1 MKPTLLYLIL
11 AAFIATAAQAQI
23 TITNA
28 SFPYAGDTLF
38 TSVDNLP
45 SGNYITGSGGS
56 QSWDF
61 TTLQAPF
68 PRRTLLLPAMQ
79 GPGSY
84 AFPNATYYA
93 SVNANLVAYYRVSNN
108 MVELLGY
115 FGEDPL
121 GLGVQSASRFDPPV
135 VQQRAPLNYNNT
147 NESQANLSLAFSA
160 NDLPAGVVDNLPI
173 TPDSLRIRL
182 NIQRSDVVDAWG
194 TITIPGGIYDVLREK
209 RTEVRETR
217 LDAKVGFFGWQDVTD
232 IAIQALG
239 LPTLGPQTTV
249 NYYYFSNEAIEPI
262 ALVVA
267 NEDETQVQRVEYKA
281 NNIAT
286 NVQNIDALKPGVW
299 AFPNPAIVNVR
310 FEFTNLPAGRYK
322 LKIHNILGIEEWR
335 KSYYIN
341 GNHTEKIDIS
351 ALRKGTYLY
360 SLSDEQGKTI
370 TTRRLIVVRP

>member
-1 MKPTLLYLIL
+1 MKFPVLCLIL
-11 AAFIATAAQAQI
+11 ASFIPISGQAQL
-23 TITNA
+23 TITTE
-28 SFPYAGDTLF
+28 SFPGAGDTLF
-38 TSVDNLP
+38 TAIDNLP
-45 SGNYITGSGGS
+45 SGNYITGAGEA

-68 PRRTLLLPAMQ
+68 PRRTLLLPALQ

-84 AFPNATYYA
+84 AFPNASFYA
-93 SVNANLVAYYRVSNN
+93 SMDANLAAYFRVSNTA
-108 MVELLGY
+108 VELLGFY
-115 FGEDPL
+115 GQDPL
-121 GLGVQSASRFDPPV
+121 GLGVESAYRFTPPV
-135 VQQRAPLNYNNT
+135 IWQRAPLRYQDV

-160 NDLPAGVVDNLPI
+160 DDLPAGVLDNLPI

-182 NIQRSDVVDAWG
+182 NIHRSDVADAWG
-194 TITIPGGIYDVLREK
+194 TLTIPGGIYDVLREK

-217 LDAKVGFFGWQDVTD
+217 LDAKVGFFGWQDITD

-239 LPTLGPQTTV
+239 ATQLGPQVTV
-249 NYYYFSNEAIEPI
+249 SYYYFSNEAVEPI

-267 NEDETQVQRVEYKA
+267 NEDESQVLRVEYKA
-281 NNIAT
+281 NNITT
-286 NVQNIDALKPGVW
+286 NVQNAEALKPGVW

-310 FEFTNLPAGRYK
+310 FEFTNLPPGQYK

-335 KSYYIN
+335 KSYFIN
-341 GNHTEKIDIS
+341 GNHTEKVDIS

-360 SLSDEQGKTI
+360 SLVDEQGKTI

>member
-1 MKPTLLYLIL
+1 MKKKLRLLVLAILSATL
-11 AAFIATAAQAQI
+11 APAQV
-23 TITNA
+23 TITNS
-28 SFPYAGDTLF
+28 SFPNAGDTLL
-38 TSVDNLP
+38 TAVDNLP
-45 SGNYITGSGGS
+45 AGNYITDSGPA

-61 TTLQAPF
+61 TTLQSPF

-84 AFPNATYYA
+84 AFPNASYHA
-93 SVNANLVAYYRVSNN
+93 GLANNLTAYYRVSNSK
-108 MVELLGY
+108 VELLGF
-115 FGEDPL
+115 FGVDPL
-121 GLGVQSASRFDPPV
+121 GLGLEAPYRYDPPV
-135 VQQRAPLNYNNT
+135 VQQRAPLNYLDM
-147 NESQANLSLAFSA
+147 NESQSNLSLPFSA
-160 NDLPAGVVDNLPI
+160 DDLPAGVLDNLPI

-182 NIQRSDVVDAWG
+182 NIQRSDVADAWG
-194 TITIPGGIYDVLREK
+194 TLTIPGGIYDVLREK

-217 LDAKVGFFGWQDVTD
+217 LDAKISIFGWQDITD

-239 LPTLGPQTTV
+239 LPQLGALTTV
-249 NYYYFSNEAIEPI
+249 SYYYFSNEAVEPI

-267 NEDETQVQRVEYKA
+267 NEDESQVLRVEYKA
-281 NNIAT
+281 NNITT
-286 NVQNIDALKPGVW
+286 NVQSADALKPGVW

-322 LKIHNILGIEEWR
+322 LKIHNILGVEEWR

-341 GNHTEKIDIS
+341 GSHTEKVDIS

-360 SLSDEQGKTI
+360 SLVDEQGKAI

>member
-93 SVNANLVAYYRVSNN
+93 SINANLVAYYRVSNN

-194 TITIPGGIYDVLREK
+194 TMTIPGGIYDVLREK

-232 IAIQALG
+232 IAIQALNI
-239 LPTLGPQTTV
+239 PELGPITTV
-249 NYYYFSNEAIEPI
+249 SYYYFSNEAVQPI
-262 ALVVA
+262 AMVIA
-267 NEDETQVQRVEYKA
+267 NEDESQVQRVEYKA
-281 NNIAT
+281 NNIAS
-286 NVQNIDALKPGVW
+286 NVQNADALKPGVW
-299 AFPNPAIVNVR
+299 AYPNPAIVNVR

-322 LKIHNILGIEEWR
+322 LKILNILGVEEWR

-351 ALRKGTYLY
+351 SLRKGTYLY
-360 SLSDEQGKTI
+360 SLVDEQGKTI